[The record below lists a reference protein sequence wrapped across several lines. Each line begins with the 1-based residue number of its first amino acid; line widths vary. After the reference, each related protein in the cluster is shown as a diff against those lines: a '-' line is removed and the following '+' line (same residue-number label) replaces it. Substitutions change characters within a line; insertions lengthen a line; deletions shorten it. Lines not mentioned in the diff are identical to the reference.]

1 MRNLLS
7 DENAKLKSQLDEQ
20 IMENKKAARMY
31 EELRKENETK
41 VRHDLAEVYI
51 CVCVCK
57 GFYTDILDNTI
68 IVLNKLILYLKHYV
82 YKTS

>member
-31 EELRKENETK
+31 EELKLK

-51 CVCVCK
+51 CKC
-57 GFYTDILDNTI
+57 FYTNILHNTI
-68 IVLNKLILYLKHYV
+68 IVLNNPISVNTKKYTLIGGIVL
-82 YKTS
+82 